1 MIEFRSGF
9 LIGIMGWIKDLVK
22 KKRILEQIQRFGF
35 NQNIKVDQR
44 SGFHLEWRE
53 SEKFGLAHN
62 CNLRI

>member
-9 LIGIMGWIKDLVK
+9 LIGIMGWIKDLVL
-22 KKRILEQIQRFGF
+22 KKRILEQIQRSGF

-53 SEKFGLAHN
+53 SEKY
-62 CNLRI
+62 NLRI